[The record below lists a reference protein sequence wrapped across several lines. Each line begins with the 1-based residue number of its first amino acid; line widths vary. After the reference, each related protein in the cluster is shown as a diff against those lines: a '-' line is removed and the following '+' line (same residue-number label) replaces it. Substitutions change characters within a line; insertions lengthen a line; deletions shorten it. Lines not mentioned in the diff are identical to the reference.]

1 MVRDKYLANSKK
13 IKFNGVSSDKVG
25 VVMETFPD
33 YNYPARTYEAVHVP
47 GMNGDIYLEDGT
59 YANVQRVYRISAY
72 KENKDFHQLAVDVV
86 KWLHPSGGYKRL
98 EDDYDPDA
106 YRMAMLVDEGNLSNM
121 LNMAGTATV
130 TFTCKP
136 QRFLKSGEAWVT
148 VQSGAQIENAG
159 SFESKPLIRLT
170 IRNGYTATLGFGVYY
185 SDADKNTV
193 NTFFTIAAGANRP
206 NVIYI
211 DSELQEAYYY
221 DNENKLQSANQYL
234 ILGSNRFPLTGP
246 VKTMFKVLDNKGDY
260 VTMEVQPR
268 WWTL

>member
-1 MVRDKYLANSKK
+1 MVRDNYLANSKK
-13 IKFNGVSSDKVG
+13 IVFNGISSRTVG

-72 KENKDFHQLAVDVV
+72 DKNKDFHQLAVDVV
-86 KWLHPSGGYKRL
+86 KWLHPYGGYKRL

-136 QRFLKSGEAWVT
+136 QRFLKSGEAWVE
-148 VQSGAQIENAG
+148 VPSGTQIDNSG
-159 SFESKPLIRLT
+159 SFESKPLIRIT
-170 IRNGYTATLGFGVYY
+170 ILNNYTGKLDFGVYY
-185 SDADKNTV
+185 ADYDRNAV
-193 NTFFTIAAGANRP
+193 NTYFAILAGDNRP
-206 NVIYI
+206 KTIYI

-221 DNENKLQSANQYL
+221 DNNVLKSANQYL
-234 ILGSNRFPLTGP
+234 VLNSNRFPVTGP
-246 VKTMFKVLDNKGDY
+246 VKTMFKVLGDNSAYAK
-260 VTMEVQPR
+260 MEVQPR